1 MSKTNAPEVT
11 VHDDA
16 EHDRYVVEVDGVA
29 AGFTVYHMR
38 GGRHFFVHTEVD
50 DRFTGR
56 GVGSALARHALD
68 DVKAKGGRIVPICPF
83 IRAFVD
89 ENPEYETLIDHELWD
104 RIDARMHSND

>member
-1 MSKTNAPEVT
+1 MNEANAPEVA
-11 VHDDA
+11 VRDDG

-50 DRFTGR
+50 AKFTGQ
-56 GVGSALARHALD
+56 GVGSALARYALD

-89 ENPEYETLIDHELWD
+89 ENPEYEALIDHELWD
-104 RIDARMHSND
+104 RIDARLRPDG